1 MVFINEKVKP
11 EENKD
16 LTEEQQKENVMKANM
31 TDADARDIF
40 TRGLKLEKLEDADW
54 VLEFEKFKKAPEST
68 KEAQLV
74 NVREFL
80 TTLVDIG
87 RSTKYKRIYK
97 KMKEI
102 KKKDKDDDKDFPK
115 EMFDF
120 FKNDL
125 DGTLSDVTLTA
136 PKNKATHKC
145 HRIIIAAASK
155 YMLDIFKEYKVK
167 NLSTVGI
174 PAPLPTLSGNGA
186 SDD

>member
-1 MVFINEKVKP
+1 
-11 EENKD
+11 
-16 LTEEQQKENVMKANM
+16 MKANM

-136 PKNKATHKC
+136 PKNKATHK
-145 HRIIIAAASK
+145 
-155 YMLDIFKEYKVK
+155 
-167 NLSTVGI
+167 
-174 PAPLPTLSGNGA
+174 
-186 SDD
+186 